1 MLHIFES
8 RVLLVSAISL
18 LQLSIYLSFYISLL
32 IPQVGYV
39 SLSMDT
45 LRLWVA
51 VLLLLLLFFLPCLCN
66 SRSAMLRRG

>member
-51 VLLLLLLFFLPCLCN
+51 VLLLLFFSSLPV
-66 SRSAMLRRG
+66 

>member
-32 IPQVGYV
+32 IPQVVYV

-51 VLLLLLLFFLPCLCN
+51 VLLLLFFSSLPV
-66 SRSAMLRRG
+66 